1 MSIHFTADS
10 LPGPAWHGPPATG
23 MDFGAELTVLGY
35 LALGTFAVLAVGLVI
50 FAIRTRRRGGGG
62 GPPEDVPVDV
72 TPPPPPVRAATQL
85 SPHQTRVPLRGPRP
99 GTGFR
104 NSSVSVR
111 TTTGHGAPSTVPVG
125 VVGSRR

>member
-1 MSIHFTADS
+1 MSTHFTADS
-10 LPGPAWHGPPATG
+10 GTSPAWHGPPATG

-50 FAIRTRRRGGGG
+50 FAIRARRGGGG
-62 GPPEDVPVDV
+62 GPPEDVTVDV
-72 TPPPPPVRAATQL
+72 TPPPPPVRAATRL

-104 NSSVSVR
+104 NSSVPLR
-111 TTTGHGAPSTVPVG
+111 TSTGHGARSTAPVG

>member
-1 MSIHFTADS
+1 MSTHFTADS
-10 LPGPAWHGPPATG
+10 LPSPAWHGPPGTG

-35 LALGTFAVLAVGLVI
+35 LALGTFAVLAVGFVI

-62 GPPEDVPVDV
+62 PPEDVTVDV
-72 TPPPPPVRAATQL
+72 TPPPPPVRAATSL
-85 SPHQTRVPLRGPRP
+85 SPHQRRVLLRGPRP

-104 NSSVSVR
+104 NSSVPVR
-111 TTTGHGAPSTVPVG
+111 TTTGHGARSTVPVG

>member
-72 TPPPPPVRAATQL
+72 TLPPPPVRAATQL

-104 NSSVSVR
+104 NSSVPVR